1 MKLFLNGGGCGKQ
14 TILTYKE
21 INKIINHN
29 KPVLYVPLAMD
40 ETEHPYDSC
49 YEWIKE
55 EISSIDITN
64 IEMVRSFEELA
75 DKDFNKYSLIYIGGG
90 NTYKLLN
97 GIKTTHTY
105 DKLKEYIKN
114 GGIVYGGSA
123 GSVIFGKDINIIEV
137 MDENK
142 MIISTNNTE
151 FNLNGIN
158 SNEFPNLDLEGT
170 SEPIVLKTNILKKV
184 ISQTFFATSRN
195 ESRPI
200 LTGMNFRI
208 DGSIME
214 VISTDSYRLAKKIIL
229 LDKNLDYK
237 VNIVIP
243 GKNLLELDKIM
254 SDDEENLELHI
265 FENKV
270 LFKYKN
276 ILFLSRLLNGT
287 YPATSSII
295 PTDFKVQVK
304 CSCNGLF
311 EMIDR
316 ASLLTSDRDKNI
328 IRLELSHQDM
338 IISSNSPEIGK
349 VEEKMVVDSNDEISI
364 SFSSKYM
371 LDSIKSFETNDV
383 MLCMNN
389 DNSPIIIKSD
399 EDDSLIQLVLPIKT
413 Y

>member
-1 MKLFLNGGGCGKQ
+1 MKFIIKQ
-14 TILTYKE
+14 EILLESLYHTSRAISPRNLIPILTGIKFDLQKDGLYLSASDTDISIQCLIPTENIVEVVEYGSVVIGGKYIVE
-21 INKIINHN
+21 I
-29 KPVLYVPLAMD
+29 
-40 ETEHPYDSC
+40 
-49 YEWIKE
+49 IKKLPN
-55 EISSIDITN
+55 TN
-64 IEMVRSFEELA
+64 I
-75 DKDFNKYSLIYIGGG
+75 
-90 NTYKLLN
+90 T
-97 GIKTTHTY
+97 
-105 DKLKEYIKN
+105 
-114 GGIVYGGSA
+114 
-123 GSVIFGKDINIIEV
+123 IEV

-254 SDDEENLELHI
+254 SDDEEILELHI